1 MEALRRAQPTPAES
15 GEKDK
20 DKMKKQQYTIH
31 AYDRCGGRLKYE
43 VLASSHMQHVWNETE
58 LQDLS
63 VAGAEKIKDLRQQG
77 YRITVEIGGRDINL
91 LN

>member
-1 MEALRRAQPTPAES
+1 
-15 GEKDK
+15 
-20 DKMKKQQYTIH
+20 MKKQQYTIH
-31 AYDRCGGRLKYE
+31 AYDRCGGRLKYA

-58 LQDLS
+58 LQNLS
-63 VAGAEKIKDLRQQG
+63 VADAEKIKDLRQQG